1 MLQSECKVLSRFKRH
16 FSNCYKLAFPE
27 IHGQQLK
34 TVCTHIYEAQ
44 QQHSQ
49 TIKIYTV
56 YTLKA
61 KTAKTL

>member
-1 MLQSECKVLSRFKRH
+1 MVI
-16 FSNCYKLAFPE
+16 NCYKLAFPE

-61 KTAKTL
+61 KTARTL